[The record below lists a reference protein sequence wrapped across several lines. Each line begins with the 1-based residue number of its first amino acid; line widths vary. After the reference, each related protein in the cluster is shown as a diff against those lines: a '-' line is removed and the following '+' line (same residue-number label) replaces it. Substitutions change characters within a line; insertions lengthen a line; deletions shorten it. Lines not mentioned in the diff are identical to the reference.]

1 LRSENSIRTNVAR
14 FSTKTISCDGG
25 QPENDVPRHE
35 IAAHRAALHQVDDAG
50 RVAREID
57 ENADVKDQSKTIGEA
72 SRVICSLSQTRRN
85 TPPTIE
91 RAAETEN
98 QPSASTAICGIL

>member
-14 FSTKTISCDGG
+14 FSTKTISCDCG

-35 IAAHRAALHQVDDAG
+35 IAAHHAALHQVDDAG

-57 ENADVKDQSKTIGEA
+57 ENADAKDQSEA
-72 SRVICSLSQTRRN
+72 SRVICSLSQIRRN